1 MFRRQQLELSLT
13 NLNKMPKTIYS
24 VAQEKIF
31 LGGEYQDIVRKEQYT
46 CYREQ
51 KETSCAT
58 MARVHPVGELSKHD
72 IGPVFAD
79 SRNRVYFD
87 DGKFYRYQGALLD
100 MAPENWKS
108 CQVVTPSR
116 PGDVEVYLRQEEK
129 CIQEGDLLSAL
140 GLDYLLALQGKVLL
154 HAAYIQC
161 LGQAVLFTAPSGT
174 GKSTQAELWR
184 QHRPGTRIVN
194 GDRAVFSVEDERTM
208 AHGFPFCGSSGISHN
223 ISCPLKAIVVLRQGK
238 KNHLVR
244 LVGAQAATILLSECM
259 VPLWDRIATQR
270 VMDTVTQVVEQRPI
284 YLYHCLPDA
293 SAVEHLYHV
302 IYEGGKPDE

>member
-1 MFRRQQLELSLT
+1 MYGS
-13 NLNKMPKTIYS
+13 I
-24 VAQEKIF
+24 
-31 LGGEYQDIVRKEQYT
+31 QYT
-46 CYREQ
+46 VAGLRLQINWQPYMIKLK
-51 KETSCAT
+51 KEYPYSAYMSQEEPCDVNVMIRPASQLMRRNT
-58 MARVHPVGELSKHD
+58 D
-72 IGPVFAD
+72 PVFAS
-79 SRNRVYFD
+79 SRNRAYYEY
-87 DGKFYRYQGALLD
+87 GKIYRYRGIFLNVD
-100 MAPENWKS
+100 EENWLG
-108 CQVVTPSR
+108 CQVVDPLEEN
-116 PGDVEVYLRQEEK
+116 VIQVYLPCRQK
-129 CIQEGDLLSAL
+129 AITEGSLFAAM
-140 GLDYLLALQGKVLL
+140 GLDYLLSYRGKVVL

-184 QHRPGTRIVN
+184 QNRPGTRIVN

-270 VMDTVTQVVEQRPI
+270 VMDTVTQVVEQCPI

>member
-1 MFRRQQLELSLT
+1 MMRRTGAYVTGDVRVGVLFYDGCIKVKPHEYCSRFANSLSR
-13 NLNKMPKTIYS
+13 S
-24 VAQEKIF
+24 
-31 LGGEYQDIVRKEQYT
+31 DIDVCVYP
-46 CYREQ
+46 
-51 KETSCAT
+51 A
-58 MARVHPVGELSKHD
+58 SKLKPLHSD
-72 IGPVFAD
+72 PVFVD
-79 SRNRVYFD
+79 SRNRVYLD
-87 DGKFYRYQGALLD
+87 EGRFYRYQGTLLD
-100 MAPENWKS
+100 SSPDNWTS
-108 CQVVTPSR
+108 CQVIKIGTSNQA
-116 PGDVEVYLRQEEK
+116 EVYLPRWRCSILEE
-129 CIQEGDLLSAL
+129 ELVASL
-140 GLDYLLALQGKVLL
+140 GLDYLLAIKKRVLL
-154 HAAYIQC
+154 HAAYIRYM
-161 LGQAVLFTAPSGT
+161 GQAILFTAPSGT

-270 VMDTVTQVVEQRPI
+270 VMDTVTQVVEQCPI

>member
-24 VAQEKIF
+24 VAQEKIV

-72 IGPVFAD
+72 TGPVFSD
-79 SRNRVYFD
+79 SRNRVYFEC
-87 DGKFYRYQGALLD
+87 GKFYRYQGTLLNID
-100 MAPENWKS
+100 MDNWKS
-108 CQVVTPSR
+108 CQVIDPCR
-116 PGDVEVYLRQEEK
+116 PADVDVYLRK
-129 CIQEGDLLSAL
+129 RASYIKEGELLSSL
-140 GLDYLLALQGKVLL
+140 GLDYLLALRGKVLL
-154 HAAYIQC
+154 HAAYIQYR
-161 LGQAVLFTAPSGT
+161 GRGILFTAPSGT

-194 GDRAVFSVEDERTM
+194 GDRAVFSVENEKMM
-208 AHGFPFCGSSGISHN
+208 AHGFPFCGSSGISRN
-223 ISCPLKAIVVLRQGK
+223 ISCPLKAIVVLRQGEQ
-238 KNHLVR
+238 NHLVR

-259 VPLWDRIATQR
+259 IPLWDRAATQR
-270 VMDTVTQVVEQRPI
+270 VMDTVTQVVERCPI

-293 SAVEHLYHV
+293 TAVEHLHQR
-302 IYEGGKPDE
+302 IFEGGDGDE